1 MANNRFDKRF
11 QTIRLV
17 RIAIIAA
24 LYVGL
29 TYAFSFMSYGGVQ
42 FRISEILV
50 LLCFYNRDYCFAL
63 ILGCIF
69 ANIGSPLGYIDLI
82 FGVMSTVFSVV
93 TIRYCKNIYLAA
105 VMPVLSMV
113 FVALELTLFLPEPS
127 AFILNL
133 GTTMGGEAAVM
144 VVGVIF
150 FKAVERNRALMRL
163 IDARAKKSKLK
174 LTDSGAEPPATIE
187 KNIISDIA
195 NVVECE
201 QFIDNK
207 KTNSDGIICNESKS
221 QLTTEI
227 DKESVVKD
235 DNAIRKII
243 DSPSDKIDTT
253 AD

>member
-1 MANNRFDKRF
+1 MANNRLDKRF
-11 QTIRLV
+11 QTVRLV

-29 TYAFSFMSYGGVQ
+29 TYAFSFMSYGGIQ

-93 TIRYCKNIYLAA
+93 TIRYCKNIYLSAL
-105 VMPVLSMV
+105 MPVISMV

-144 VVGVIF
+144 VVGVVF
-150 FKAVERNRALMRL
+150 FKAVEKNRMLMRL
-163 IDARAKKSKLK
+163 IDARAKKSSLK
-174 LTDSGAEPPATIE
+174 LTDNGIEPPTLSDCIQAETHIE
-187 KNIISDIA
+187 NEDIGNEHVLASENKSNLNDFADIDA
-195 NVVECE
+195 NTLEKCSKPDDLFE
-201 QFIDNK
+201 N
-207 KTNSDGIICNESKS
+207 NE
-221 QLTTEI
+221 
-227 DKESVVKD
+227 
-235 DNAIRKII
+235 N
-243 DSPSDKIDTT
+243 IDTDKSDT
-253 AD
+253 I

>member
-11 QTIRLV
+11 QTVRLV

-105 VMPVLSMV
+105 VMPVISMV

-144 VVGVIF
+144 VVGVVF
-150 FKAVERNRALMRL
+150 FKAVEKNRMLMRL
-163 IDARAKKSKLK
+163 IDARAKKSSLK
-174 LTDSGAEPPATIE
+174 LTDNGIEPPIVSDCNQAETSIE
-187 KNIISDIA
+187 KEDNIA
-195 NVVECE
+195 NLFSESENTDVL
-201 QFIDNK
+201 
-207 KTNSDGIICNESKS
+207 NS
-221 QLTTEI
+221 LTDTEIKPFQDDSVTVDLSENNSII
-227 DKESVVKD
+227 DKEKS
-235 DNAIRKII
+235 NI
-243 DSPSDKIDTT
+243 
-253 AD
+253 

>member
-11 QTIRLV
+11 QTVRLV

-105 VMPVLSMV
+105 VMPVISMV

-144 VVGVIF
+144 VVGVVF
-150 FKAVERNRALMRL
+150 FKAVEKNRMLMRL
-163 IDARAKKSKLK
+163 IDARAKKTSLK
-174 LTDSGAEPPATIE
+174 LTDNGVEPPIVSDCNQAETSIE
-187 KNIISDIA
+187 KEDNIA
-195 NVVECE
+195 NLFSESENTDVL
-201 QFIDNK
+201 
-207 KTNSDGIICNESKS
+207 NS
-221 QLTTEI
+221 LTDTEIKPFQDDSVTVDLSENNSII
-227 DKESVVKD
+227 DKEKS
-235 DNAIRKII
+235 NI
-243 DSPSDKIDTT
+243 
-253 AD
+253 

>member
-11 QTIRLV
+11 QTVRLV

-105 VMPVLSMV
+105 VMPVISMV

-127 AFILNL
+127 AFIINL

-144 VVGVIF
+144 VVGVVF
-150 FKAVERNRALMRL
+150 FKAVEKNRMLMRL
-163 IDARAKKSKLK
+163 IDVRVKKTSLK
-174 LTDSGAEPPATIE
+174 LTDKGIEPPIVSDCNQADSSIE
-187 KNIISDIA
+187 KEDNIAERVSESENTDVF
-195 NVVECE
+195 NSLTDSEKKPFVE
-201 QFIDNK
+201 DS
-207 KTNSDGIICNESKS
+207 T
-221 QLTTEI
+221 TTEI
-227 DKESVVKD
+227 N
-235 DNAIRKII
+235 NANIEIEKSNTI
-243 DSPSDKIDTT
+243 
-253 AD
+253 

>member
-150 FKAVERNRALMRL
+150 FKAVEKNRALMRL
-163 IDARAKKSKLK
+163 IDVRTKKSKLK

-207 KTNSDGIICNESKS
+207 EINSDGINCNESES
-221 QLTTEI
+221 QLTTEN
-227 DKESVVKD
+227 DKESVIND
-235 DNAIRKII
+235 DNVIRKFI
-243 DSPSDKIDTT
+243 DNASDKTDTST
-253 AD
+253 D

>member
-50 LLCFYNRDYCFAL
+50 LLCFYNKDYCFAL

-93 TIRYCKNIYLAA
+93 TIRYFRNIYLAA

-163 IDARAKKSKLK
+163 IDARTRKSSLK
-174 LTDSGAEPPATIE
+174 LTDGGAEPPNTAE
-187 KNIISDIA
+187 NEIA
-195 NVVECE
+195 SAVINVVEGE
-201 QFIDNK
+201 
-207 KTNSDGIICNESKS
+207 
-221 QLTTEI
+221 QLTENDENKANSIDSSESETFTAGD
-227 DKESVVKD
+227 DKELSVND
-235 DNAIRKII
+235 DCN
-243 DSPSDKIDTT
+243 S
-253 AD
+253 

>member
-11 QTIRLV
+11 QTVRLV

-105 VMPVLSMV
+105 VMPVISMV

-133 GTTMGGEAAVM
+133 ATTMGGEAAVM

-150 FKAVERNRALMRL
+150 FKAVEKNRMLMRL
-163 IDARAKKSKLK
+163 IDVRAKKSSLK
-174 LTDSGAEPPATIE
+174 LTDNGIEPPIVADSNQTETAIE
-187 KNIISDIA
+187 SENNIVGQVSISENADVLNISTDTENKPIEEDAIVDISE
-195 NVVECE
+195 NNT
-201 QFIDNK
+201 D
-207 KTNSDGIICNESKS
+207 
-221 QLTTEI
+221 
-227 DKESVVKD
+227 
-235 DNAIRKII
+235 
-243 DSPSDKIDTT
+243 IDTEKSNT
-253 AD
+253 I

>member
-29 TYAFSFMSYGGVQ
+29 TYAFAFMSYGGVQ

-105 VMPVLSMV
+105 IMPVLSMV

-163 IDARAKKSKLK
+163 IDARTKKSKLK
-174 LTDSGAEPPATIE
+174 LTDSGSEPPATTE

-195 NVVECE
+195 NVVERE

-207 KTNSDGIICNESKS
+207 EINSDGVNSSESES
-221 QLTTEI
+221 QLITEN
-227 DKESVVKD
+227 DKESVVND
-235 DNAIRKII
+235 DNVIGKLI
-243 DSPSDKIDTT
+243 DNASDKTDTIT
-253 AD
+253 D

>member
-11 QTIRLV
+11 QTVRLV

-105 VMPVLSMV
+105 VMPVISMV

-144 VVGVIF
+144 VVGVVF
-150 FKAVERNRALMRL
+150 FKAVEKNRMLMRL
-163 IDARAKKSKLK
+163 IDARAKKSSLK
-174 LTDSGAEPPATIE
+174 LTDNGIEPPIVSDCNQAETSIE
-187 KNIISDIA
+187 KEDNIA
-195 NVVECE
+195 NLFSESANTDVLNSLTDTEIKPFQDDSVTA
-201 QFIDNK
+201 K
-207 KTNSDGIICNESKS
+207 KSENNSI
-221 QLTTEI
+221 I
-227 DKESVVKD
+227 DKENS
-235 DNAIRKII
+235 NI
-243 DSPSDKIDTT
+243 
-253 AD
+253 

>member
-11 QTIRLV
+11 QTVRLV

-105 VMPVLSMV
+105 VMPVISMV

-144 VVGVIF
+144 VVGVVF
-150 FKAVERNRALMRL
+150 FKAVEKNRMLMRL
-163 IDARAKKSKLK
+163 IDARAKKTSLK
-174 LTDSGAEPPATIE
+174 LTDNGIEPPIVSDCNQAETTIE
-187 KNIISDIA
+187 KEDNIAERIS
-195 NVVECE
+195 ESE
-201 QFIDNK
+201 
-207 KTNSDGIICNESKS
+207 NSDVLNSLTDSGIKPF
-221 QLTTEI
+221 Q
-227 DKESVVKD
+227 D
-235 DNAIRKII
+235 DSITVDISENNAN
-243 DSPSDKIDTT
+243 IDTEKSN
-253 AD
+253 

>member
-11 QTIRLV
+11 QTVRLV

-105 VMPVLSMV
+105 VMPVISMV

-133 GTTMGGEAAVM
+133 ATTMGGEAAVM

-150 FKAVERNRALMRL
+150 FKAVEKNRMLMRL
-163 IDARAKKSKLK
+163 IDVRAKKSSLK
-174 LTDSGAEPPATIE
+174 LTDNGIEPPIVADSNQTETAIE
-187 KNIISDIA
+187 SENNIAGQVSISENA
-195 NVVECE
+195 NVLN
-201 QFIDNK
+201 ITTDTDNK
-207 KTNSDGIICNESKS
+207 PIEED
-221 QLTTEI
+221 
-227 DKESVVKD
+227 
-235 DNAIRKII
+235 AIVDISENNT
-243 DSPSDKIDTT
+243 DIDTEKSNT
-253 AD
+253 I

>member
-1 MANNRFDKRF
+1 MPNNRFDKRF

-82 FGVMSTVFSVV
+82 FGVMSTIFSVV
-93 TIRYCKNIYLAA
+93 TIRYCKNIFLAA

-144 VVGVIF
+144 VVGIIF
-150 FKAVERNRALMRL
+150 FKAVEKNRALMRL
-163 IDARAKKSKLK
+163 IDARAKKSSLK
-174 LTDSGAEPPATIE
+174 LTDSGSEPPKETECNQAAKIIE
-187 KNIISDIA
+187 GKNNSTELISESE
-195 NVVECE
+195 NTEMLNS
-201 QFIDNK
+201 FIDIE
-207 KTNSDGIICNESKS
+207 T
-221 QLTTEI
+221 LPMTV
-227 DKESVVKD
+227 DKPE
-235 DNAIRKII
+235 DNANNAT
-243 DSPSDKIDTT
+243 DKSTT
-253 AD
+253 M

>member
-1 MANNRFDKRF
+1 MTNNRFDKRF
-11 QTIRLV
+11 QTVRLV

-105 VMPVLSMV
+105 VMPVISMV

-144 VVGVIF
+144 VVGVVF
-150 FKAVERNRALMRL
+150 FKAVEKNRMLMRL
-163 IDARAKKSKLK
+163 IDARAKKSSLK
-174 LTDSGAEPPATIE
+174 LTDNGIEPPIVSDCKQAETSIE
-187 KNIISDIA
+187 KEDNIA
-195 NVVECE
+195 NLFSESENTDVLNSLTDTEIKPFQDDSVTVELSE
-201 QFIDNK
+201 N
-207 KTNSDGIICNESKS
+207 NSI
-221 QLTTEI
+221 I
-227 DKESVVKD
+227 DKEKS
-235 DNAIRKII
+235 NI
-243 DSPSDKIDTT
+243 
-253 AD
+253 

>member
-11 QTIRLV
+11 QTVRLV

-105 VMPVLSMV
+105 VMPVISMV

-144 VVGVIF
+144 VVGVVF
-150 FKAVERNRALMRL
+150 FKAVEKNRMLMRL
-163 IDARAKKSKLK
+163 IDVRVKKTSLK
-174 LTDSGAEPPATIE
+174 LTDNGIEPPIVSDSNQADSSIE
-187 KNIISDIA
+187 KEDNIVERVSESENTDVFNSLTGNEINSLQDDSETFELSENNA
-195 NVVECE
+195 N
-201 QFIDNK
+201 
-207 KTNSDGIICNESKS
+207 
-221 QLTTEI
+221 I
-227 DKESVVKD
+227 DKEKS
-235 DNAIRKII
+235 NTI
-243 DSPSDKIDTT
+243 
-253 AD
+253 

>member
-150 FKAVERNRALMRL
+150 FKAVEKNRALMRL
-163 IDARAKKSKLK
+163 IDVRTKKSKLK

-207 KTNSDGIICNESKS
+207 EINSDGINCNESES
-221 QLTTEI
+221 QLTTEN
-227 DKESVVKD
+227 DKESVIND
-235 DNAIRKII
+235 DNVIGKFI
-243 DSPSDKIDTT
+243 DNASDKTDTST
-253 AD
+253 D

>member
-1 MANNRFDKRF
+1 MASNRFDRRF
-11 QTIRLV
+11 QTVRLV

-105 VMPVLSMV
+105 VMPVISMV

-144 VVGVIF
+144 VVGVVF
-150 FKAVERNRALMRL
+150 FKAVEKNRMLMRL
-163 IDARAKKSKLK
+163 IDVRAKKSKLK
-174 LTDSGAEPPATIE
+174 LTDNGIEPPIVADCNHAENAIEDKNNNTEQVSESEKLDMVNSLTETKTNHIEEGSITIE
-187 KNIISDIA
+187 ISENSA
-195 NVVECE
+195 NT
-201 QFIDNK
+201 D
-207 KTNSDGIICNESKS
+207 
-221 QLTTEI
+221 TE
-227 DKESVVKD
+227 KP
-235 DNAIRKII
+235 N
-243 DSPSDKIDTT
+243 TF
-253 AD
+253 

>member
-1 MANNRFDKRF
+1 MTNNRFDKRF
-11 QTIRLV
+11 QTVRLV

-105 VMPVLSMV
+105 VMPVISMV

-144 VVGVIF
+144 VVGVVF
-150 FKAVERNRALMRL
+150 FKAVEKNRMLMRL
-163 IDARAKKSKLK
+163 IDARAKKSSLK
-174 LTDSGAEPPATIE
+174 LTDNGIEPPIVSDCKQAEASIE
-187 KNIISDIA
+187 KEDNIA
-195 NVVECE
+195 NLFSESENTDVLNSLTDTEIKPFQDDSVTVELSE
-201 QFIDNK
+201 N
-207 KTNSDGIICNESKS
+207 NSI
-221 QLTTEI
+221 I
-227 DKESVVKD
+227 DKEKS
-235 DNAIRKII
+235 NI
-243 DSPSDKIDTT
+243 
-253 AD
+253 

>member
-11 QTIRLV
+11 QTVRLV

-82 FGVMSTVFSVV
+82 FGVMSTIFSVV

-127 AFILNL
+127 AFIINL

-150 FKAVERNRALMRL
+150 FKAVEKNRMLMRL
-163 IDARAKKSKLK
+163 IDARTRKSSLK
-174 LTDSGAEPPATIE
+174 LTDSGSEPPSETECNQATNSIE
-187 KNIISDIA
+187 NNN
-195 NVVECE
+195 NVEDVSINENTDVLNSLTDTGTLPLKE
-201 QFIDNK
+201 SSITVK
-207 KTNSDGIICNESKS
+207 KT
-221 QLTTEI
+221 
-227 DKESVVKD
+227 D
-235 DNAIRKII
+235 DNSNNATEK
-243 DSPSDKIDTT
+243 SD
-253 AD
+253 AM

>member
-11 QTIRLV
+11 QTVRLV

-105 VMPVLSMV
+105 VMPVISMV

-144 VVGVIF
+144 VVGVVF
-150 FKAVERNRALMRL
+150 FKAVEKNRMLMRL
-163 IDARAKKSKLK
+163 IDARAKKTSLK
-174 LTDSGAEPPATIE
+174 LTDNGVEPPIVSDCNQAETTIE
-187 KNIISDIA
+187 KEDNIA
-195 NVVECE
+195 NLFSESANTDVLNSLTDTEIKPFQDDSVTVELSE
-201 QFIDNK
+201 N
-207 KTNSDGIICNESKS
+207 NSI
-221 QLTTEI
+221 I
-227 DKESVVKD
+227 DKEKS
-235 DNAIRKII
+235 NI
-243 DSPSDKIDTT
+243 
-253 AD
+253 

>member
-11 QTIRLV
+11 QTVRLV

-105 VMPVLSMV
+105 VMPVISMV

-133 GTTMGGEAAVM
+133 ATTMGGEAAVM
-144 VVGVIF
+144 VVGVVF
-150 FKAVERNRALMRL
+150 FKAVEKNRMLMRL
-163 IDARAKKSKLK
+163 IDVRAKKTSLK
-174 LTDSGAEPPATIE
+174 LTDNGIEPPIVSDCNQADSSIE
-187 KNIISDIA
+187 KEVNIVERVSESENTD
-195 NVVECE
+195 VV
-201 QFIDNK
+201 
-207 KTNSDGIICNESKS
+207 NS
-221 QLTTEI
+221 L
-227 DKESVVKD
+227 
-235 DNAIRKII
+235 I
-243 DSPSDKIDTT
+243 DSENNSLQDDSETFELSENNANIDIEKSNTI
-253 AD
+253 

>member
-11 QTIRLV
+11 QTVRLV

-105 VMPVLSMV
+105 VMPVISMV

-144 VVGVIF
+144 VVGVVF
-150 FKAVERNRALMRL
+150 FKTVEKNRTLMRL
-163 IDARAKKSKLK
+163 IDARAKKSSLK
-174 LTDSGAEPPATIE
+174 LTDNGIEPPIVSDCNQAETSIE
-187 KNIISDIA
+187 KEDNIAERVSESE
-195 NVVECE
+195 NTEVL
-201 QFIDNK
+201 
-207 KTNSDGIICNESKS
+207 NS
-221 QLTTEI
+221 LTDTEI
-227 DKESVVKD
+227 KPFLDDSVTVKKSE
-235 DNAIRKII
+235 NNSII
-243 DSPSDKIDTT
+243 DKKKSNI
-253 AD
+253 

>member
-11 QTIRLV
+11 QTVRLV

-105 VMPVLSMV
+105 IMPVLSMV

-150 FKAVERNRALMRL
+150 FKAVEKNRMLMRL
-163 IDARAKKSKLK
+163 IDARTRKSSLK
-174 LTDSGAEPPATIE
+174 LTDSGSEPPSETECNQATKTIE
-187 KNIISDIA
+187 NNN
-195 NVVECE
+195 NVEDVSLNENTDVLNSLTDTGTLP
-201 QFIDNK
+201 FIESSITVK
-207 KTNSDGIICNESKS
+207 KT
-221 QLTTEI
+221 
-227 DKESVVKD
+227 D
-235 DNAIRKII
+235 DNANNATEK
-243 DSPSDKIDTT
+243 SD
-253 AD
+253 AM

>member
-11 QTIRLV
+11 QTVRLV

-105 VMPVLSMV
+105 VMPVISMV

-133 GTTMGGEAAVM
+133 ATTMGGEAAVM

-150 FKAVERNRALMRL
+150 FKAVEKNRMLMRL
-163 IDARAKKSKLK
+163 IDVRAKKSSLK
-174 LTDSGAEPPATIE
+174 LTDNGIEPPIVADSNQTETAIESENNIVGQVSISENADVLNISTDTENKPIEEDAIVDISENNTDINTEKSNTI
-187 KNIISDIA
+187 
-195 NVVECE
+195 
-201 QFIDNK
+201 
-207 KTNSDGIICNESKS
+207 
-221 QLTTEI
+221 
-227 DKESVVKD
+227 
-235 DNAIRKII
+235 
-243 DSPSDKIDTT
+243 
-253 AD
+253 

>member
-11 QTIRLV
+11 QTVRLV

-105 VMPVLSMV
+105 VMPVISMV

-144 VVGVIF
+144 VVGVVF
-150 FKAVERNRALMRL
+150 FKAVEKNRMLMRL
-163 IDARAKKSKLK
+163 IDARAKKTSLK
-174 LTDSGAEPPATIE
+174 LTDNGIEPPIVSDCNQAETSIE
-187 KNIISDIA
+187 KEDNIAERISESANTDVLNSLTDSGIKPFQDDSITVDISENNA
-195 NVVECE
+195 N
-201 QFIDNK
+201 
-207 KTNSDGIICNESKS
+207 
-221 QLTTEI
+221 
-227 DKESVVKD
+227 
-235 DNAIRKII
+235 
-243 DSPSDKIDTT
+243 IDTEKSNSI
-253 AD
+253 

>member
-11 QTIRLV
+11 QTVRLV

-105 VMPVLSMV
+105 VMPVISMV

-127 AFILNL
+127 AFIINL

-144 VVGVIF
+144 VVGVVF
-150 FKAVERNRALMRL
+150 FKAVEKNRMLMRL
-163 IDARAKKSKLK
+163 IDVRVKKTSLK
-174 LTDSGAEPPATIE
+174 LTDNGIEPPIVSDCNQADSSIE
-187 KNIISDIA
+187 KEDNIAERVSESENTDVVNSFTGNEINSLQDDSETFELSENNA
-195 NVVECE
+195 N
-201 QFIDNK
+201 
-207 KTNSDGIICNESKS
+207 
-221 QLTTEI
+221 I
-227 DKESVVKD
+227 DKEKS
-235 DNAIRKII
+235 NTI
-243 DSPSDKIDTT
+243 
-253 AD
+253 

>member
-11 QTIRLV
+11 QTVRLV

-105 VMPVLSMV
+105 IMPVLSMV

-150 FKAVERNRALMRL
+150 FKAVEKNRMLMRL
-163 IDARAKKSKLK
+163 IDARTRKSSLK
-174 LTDSGAEPPATIE
+174 LTDSGSEPPSETECNQATNSIE
-187 KNIISDIA
+187 NNNNVEDVSLNENTDVLNSLTDTGTLPLKESSITVKKTDDIA
-195 NVVECE
+195 NNATE
-201 QFIDNK
+201 K
-207 KTNSDGIICNESKS
+207 SD
-221 QLTTEI
+221 
-227 DKESVVKD
+227 
-235 DNAIRKII
+235 AM
-243 DSPSDKIDTT
+243 
-253 AD
+253 

>member
-11 QTIRLV
+11 QTVRLV

-105 VMPVLSMV
+105 VMPVISMV

-144 VVGVIF
+144 VVGVVF
-150 FKAVERNRALMRL
+150 FKAVEKNRMLMRL
-163 IDARAKKSKLK
+163 IDARAKKTSLK
-174 LTDSGAEPPATIE
+174 LTDNGVEPPIVSDCNQAETTIE
-187 KNIISDIA
+187 TEDNIAERIS
-195 NVVECE
+195 ESE
-201 QFIDNK
+201 
-207 KTNSDGIICNESKS
+207 NSDVLNSLTDSGIKS
-221 QLTTEI
+221 FQ
-227 DKESVVKD
+227 D
-235 DNAIRKII
+235 DSITVDISENNAN
-243 DSPSDKIDTT
+243 IDTEKSNSI
-253 AD
+253 

>member
-1 MANNRFDKRF
+1 MTNNRFDKRF
-11 QTIRLV
+11 QTVRLV

-105 VMPVLSMV
+105 VMPVISMV

-144 VVGVIF
+144 VVGVVF
-150 FKAVERNRALMRL
+150 FKAVEKNRMLMRL
-163 IDARAKKSKLK
+163 IDARAKKSSLK
-174 LTDSGAEPPATIE
+174 LTDNGIEPPIVSDCNQAETSIE
-187 KNIISDIA
+187 KEDNIA
-195 NVVECE
+195 NLFSESANTDVLNSLTDTEIKPFQDDSVTVELSE
-201 QFIDNK
+201 N
-207 KTNSDGIICNESKS
+207 NSI
-221 QLTTEI
+221 I
-227 DKESVVKD
+227 DKEKS
-235 DNAIRKII
+235 NI
-243 DSPSDKIDTT
+243 
-253 AD
+253 

>member
-11 QTIRLV
+11 QTVRLV

-105 VMPVLSMV
+105 VMPVISMV

-144 VVGVIF
+144 VVGVVF
-150 FKAVERNRALMRL
+150 FKAVEKNRMLMRL
-163 IDARAKKSKLK
+163 IDARTKKTSLK
-174 LTDSGAEPPATIE
+174 LTDNGVEPPIVSDCNQAETTIE
-187 KNIISDIA
+187 KEDNIA
-195 NVVECE
+195 NLFSESANTDVL
-201 QFIDNK
+201 
-207 KTNSDGIICNESKS
+207 NS
-221 QLTTEI
+221 LTDTEI
-227 DKESVVKD
+227 KPFQDDSVTVELSEN
-235 DNAIRKII
+235 NAN
-243 DSPSDKIDTT
+243 IDTEKSNSI
-253 AD
+253 

>member
-11 QTIRLV
+11 QTVRLV

-105 VMPVLSMV
+105 VMPVISMV

-144 VVGVIF
+144 VVGVVF
-150 FKAVERNRALMRL
+150 FKAVEKNRMLMRL
-163 IDARAKKSKLK
+163 IDARAKKSSLK
-174 LTDSGAEPPATIE
+174 LTDNGIEPPIVSDCNQAETSIE
-187 KNIISDIA
+187 KEDNIAERIS
-195 NVVECE
+195 ESE
-201 QFIDNK
+201 
-207 KTNSDGIICNESKS
+207 NSDVLNS
-221 QLTTEI
+221 LTDTEIKPFQDDSVTVDLSENNSII
-227 DKESVVKD
+227 DKEKS
-235 DNAIRKII
+235 NI
-243 DSPSDKIDTT
+243 
-253 AD
+253 

>member
-11 QTIRLV
+11 QTVRLV

-105 VMPVLSMV
+105 VMPVISMV

-144 VVGVIF
+144 VVGVVF
-150 FKAVERNRALMRL
+150 FKAVEKNRMLMRL
-163 IDARAKKSKLK
+163 IDARVKKTSLK
-174 LTDSGAEPPATIE
+174 LTDNGIEPPIVSDSNQADSSIE
-187 KNIISDIA
+187 KEDNIAERVSESENTDVFNSLIDSENNSLQDDSETFELSENNA
-195 NVVECE
+195 N
-201 QFIDNK
+201 
-207 KTNSDGIICNESKS
+207 
-221 QLTTEI
+221 I
-227 DKESVVKD
+227 DKEKS
-235 DNAIRKII
+235 NTI
-243 DSPSDKIDTT
+243 
-253 AD
+253 

>member
-11 QTIRLV
+11 QTVRLV

-105 VMPVLSMV
+105 VMPVISMV

-144 VVGVIF
+144 VVGVVF
-150 FKAVERNRALMRL
+150 FKAVEKNRMLMRL
-163 IDARAKKSKLK
+163 IDARAKKTSLK
-174 LTDSGAEPPATIE
+174 LTDNGIEPPIVSDCNQAETTIE
-187 KNIISDIA
+187 KEDNIAERISESENSDVLNSLTDSGIKPFQDDSVTVDISENNANIDTEKSDI
-195 NVVECE
+195 
-201 QFIDNK
+201 
-207 KTNSDGIICNESKS
+207 
-221 QLTTEI
+221 
-227 DKESVVKD
+227 
-235 DNAIRKII
+235 
-243 DSPSDKIDTT
+243 
-253 AD
+253 

>member
-11 QTIRLV
+11 QTVRLV

-105 VMPVLSMV
+105 VMPVISMV

-133 GTTMGGEAAVM
+133 ATTMGGEAAVM

-150 FKAVERNRALMRL
+150 FKAVEKNRMLMRL
-163 IDARAKKSKLK
+163 IDVRAKKSSLK
-174 LTDSGAEPPATIE
+174 LTDNGIEPPIVADSNQTETAIE
-187 KNIISDIA
+187 SEINIAGQISISENEDVLNISTDTENKPIEGDAIVDISE
-195 NVVECE
+195 NNT
-201 QFIDNK
+201 D
-207 KTNSDGIICNESKS
+207 
-221 QLTTEI
+221 
-227 DKESVVKD
+227 
-235 DNAIRKII
+235 
-243 DSPSDKIDTT
+243 IDTEKSNT
-253 AD
+253 I

>member
-11 QTIRLV
+11 QTVRLV

-105 VMPVLSMV
+105 VMPVISMV

-144 VVGVIF
+144 VVGVVF
-150 FKAVERNRALMRL
+150 FKAVEKNRMLMRL
-163 IDARAKKSKLK
+163 IDARAKKTSLK
-174 LTDSGAEPPATIE
+174 LTDNGVEPPIVSDCNQAETTIE
-187 KNIISDIA
+187 KEDNIAERIS
-195 NVVECE
+195 ESE
-201 QFIDNK
+201 
-207 KTNSDGIICNESKS
+207 NSDVLNSLTDSGIKPF
-221 QLTTEI
+221 Q
-227 DKESVVKD
+227 D
-235 DNAIRKII
+235 DSITVDISENNAN
-243 DSPSDKIDTT
+243 IDTEKSNSI
-253 AD
+253 

>member
-93 TIRYCKNIYLAA
+93 TIRYCRNIYLAA

-163 IDARAKKSKLK
+163 IDARTRKSSLK
-174 LTDSGAEPPATIE
+174 LTDGGAEPPSTAENEIVSVVNNLVEGEQLTGNE
-187 KNIISDIA
+187 ENKA
-195 NVVECE
+195 NS
-201 QFIDNK
+201 IN
-207 KTNSDGIICNESKS
+207 NSESKLPYS
-221 QLTTEI
+221 IEN
-227 DKESVVKD
+227 DKESVVDD
-235 DNAIRKII
+235 DNVIEKLI
-243 DSPSDKIDTT
+243 DNASDKSDAITD
-253 AD
+253 

>member
-11 QTIRLV
+11 QTVRLV

-105 VMPVLSMV
+105 VMPVISMV

-133 GTTMGGEAAVM
+133 ATTMGGEAAVM

-150 FKAVERNRALMRL
+150 FKAVEKNRMLMRL
-163 IDARAKKSKLK
+163 IDVRAKKSSLK
-174 LTDSGAEPPATIE
+174 LTDNGIEPPIVADSNQTETAIE
-187 KNIISDIA
+187 SENNILGQVSISENADVLNISTDTENKPIEEDAIVDISE
-195 NVVECE
+195 NNT
-201 QFIDNK
+201 D
-207 KTNSDGIICNESKS
+207 
-221 QLTTEI
+221 
-227 DKESVVKD
+227 
-235 DNAIRKII
+235 
-243 DSPSDKIDTT
+243 IDTEKSNT
-253 AD
+253 I

>member
-11 QTIRLV
+11 QTVRLV

-105 VMPVLSMV
+105 VMPVISMV

-133 GTTMGGEAAVM
+133 ATTMGGEAAVM

-150 FKAVERNRALMRL
+150 FKAVEKNRMLMRL
-163 IDARAKKSKLK
+163 IDVRAKKSSLK
-174 LTDSGAEPPATIE
+174 LTDNGIEPPIVADSNQTETAIE
-187 KNIISDIA
+187 SENNIAGQVSISENA
-195 NVVECE
+195 NVLN
-201 QFIDNK
+201 ITTDTDNK
-207 KTNSDGIICNESKS
+207 PIEEDAIVDISEN
-221 QLTTEI
+221 
-227 DKESVVKD
+227 
-235 DNAIRKII
+235 NA
-243 DSPSDKIDTT
+243 DIDTEKSNT
-253 AD
+253 I

>member
-1 MANNRFDKRF
+1 MANNRFDKRS

-82 FGVMSTVFSVV
+82 FGVMSTIFSVV

-150 FKAVERNRALMRL
+150 FKAVEKNRMLMRL
-163 IDARAKKSKLK
+163 IDARTRKSSLK
-174 LTDSGAEPPATIE
+174 LTDSGSEPPAVTE
-187 KNIISDIA
+187 YNAEELAVDKSDISVE
-195 NVVECE
+195 NVAVNENTRN
-201 QFIDNK
+201 IDLADSDERSIVDVP
-207 KTNSDGIICNESKS
+207 TNAE
-221 QLTTEI
+221 TT
-227 DKESVVKD
+227 DCSTSVHHK
-235 DNAIRKII
+235 
-243 DSPSDKIDTT
+243 
-253 AD
+253 

>member
-11 QTIRLV
+11 QTVRLV

-105 VMPVLSMV
+105 VMPVISMV

-144 VVGVIF
+144 VVGVVF
-150 FKAVERNRALMRL
+150 FKAVEKNRMLMRL
-163 IDARAKKSKLK
+163 IDARVKKTSLK
-174 LTDSGAEPPATIE
+174 LTDNGIEPPIVSDCNQADSSIE
-187 KNIISDIA
+187 KEDNIAERVSESENTDVF
-195 NVVECE
+195 NSLTDSEKKPFVE
-201 QFIDNK
+201 DS
-207 KTNSDGIICNESKS
+207 T
-221 QLTTEI
+221 TTEI
-227 DKESVVKD
+227 NNANIDKENS
-235 DNAIRKII
+235 NTI
-243 DSPSDKIDTT
+243 
-253 AD
+253 